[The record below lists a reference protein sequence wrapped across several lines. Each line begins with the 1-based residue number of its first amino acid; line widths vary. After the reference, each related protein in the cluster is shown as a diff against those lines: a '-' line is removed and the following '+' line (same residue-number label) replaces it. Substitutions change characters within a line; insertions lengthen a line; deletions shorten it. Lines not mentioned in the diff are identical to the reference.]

1 MAHIPRG
8 RVITAAFAAFF
19 CILLF
24 LTGCSADT
32 SQPMSAPAANPA
44 ANPAAL
50 IPDRATDGLFVIAGD
65 HANVPKPSLP
75 AEAAPLVRATILAG
89 QPIGIVALDGDP
101 KLVQPGTVY
110 PVDKVNPS
118 RTEKSLEAAVAS
130 LNSSIHSLSAQTP
143 GNDVVAAI
151 NLAANAAKAAGR
163 TSATILVL
171 DSLLADTGSLNLTP
185 NGMSMV
191 DPAEMAK
198 HIVSSG
204 GIADLKGLHFLLV
217 GAGYGTGAQK
227 SLSNNQMENIRNIVT
242 ATLTAAGASTATVVS
257 IAMTG
262 DASQSQLPVTPVPV
276 IPPKPYDLPL
286 SQDGKLQ
293 GSIVFDSASS
303 IRFVGGTADFVD
315 LDAASKQLYNI
326 AEWLNAEKKVRRIM
340 ISGTISSG
348 GIPDSTDSDHLSLR
362 RAQAVFEILRQ
373 TGVSDSQMEVEGLGY
388 TASPPD
394 IIDGRYDLTAAAA
407 NRTIR
412 IKQLP

>member
-1 MAHIPRG
+1 MAPTIHGRG
-8 RVITAAFAAFF
+8 ITAAFTASS
-19 CILLF
+19 CVLLF
-24 LTGCSADT
+24 LTGCAADT

-44 ANPAAL
+44 AL
-50 IPDRATDGLFVIAGD
+50 IPARAADGLFVIAGD
-65 HANVPKPSLP
+65 HANVPEPSLP

-101 KLVQPGTVY
+101 KLVQPGTIY
-110 PVDKVNPS
+110 PLDKANPS
-118 RTEKSLEAAVAS
+118 RTEKSLEAAVSS
-130 LNSSIHSLSAQTP
+130 LNATIHSLTAQTP

-151 NLAANAAKAAGR
+151 NVAADAAKAAGR

-185 NGMSMV
+185 NGMSLV

-204 GIADLKGLHFLLV
+204 GIADLEGLHFLLV

-227 SLSNNQMENIRNIVT
+227 SLSYIQLENIRNIVT
-242 ATLTAAGASTATVVS
+242 ATLTAAGAATTTVVS

-276 IPPKPYDLPL
+276 VSPKPYDVPL

-293 GSIVFDSASS
+293 GSLVFDNASS
-303 IRFVGGTADFVD
+303 VRFAGGTADLVNPG
-315 LDAASKQLYNI
+315 AASQQLHDV
-326 AEWLNAEKKVRRIM
+326 AAWLKADMVRRIM

-348 GIPDSTDSDHLSLR
+348 GIPDSSDSEHLSLR
-362 RAQAVFEILRQ
+362 RANVVLEILRQ
-373 TGVSDSQMEVEGLGY
+373 AGVSDSQMEVEGLGY

-394 IIDGRYDLTAAAA
+394 IIDGRYDLAAAAA